1 MSVRTKL
8 QKPTVFS
15 LHRKEFL
22 VNKQTNKKQHPHKK
36 TTTTS
41 KHFTFGQALENYYD
55 PVQQNHTQDVEQQL
69 ICR

>member
-1 MSVRTKL
+1 MSVRRKL

-22 VNKQTNKKQHPHKK
+22 VNKQTNKKQHTYKK
-36 TTTTS
+36 QQPS

-55 PVQQNHTQDVEQQL
+55 PVQQNHMQDVEQQL
-69 ICR
+69 ICS